1 MEDKN
6 QNKVDLIYFNDFSAR
21 ELVGCNKRISFSYD
35 TANQVTN
42 VVDHLPAGNQ
52 VTQYKYK
59 TVDNL
64 SWIVSRSGN
73 CCGYNVSYEYD
84 EQGNAIKMTDA
95 NGQVF
100 NYTYDSNGNRLTET
114 DPLGNINTYTYTS
127 DFKKINS
134 YKDPKGNLYTLSYDS
149 KGNLTQMVAPGNNV
163 YTDTYNIQG
172 DIVSSSDPKGN
183 IYNYNYDAYGNPTT
197 VTGPNGFQAT
207 ISFDIRGNLLAY
219 TDARGNN
226 TLAEYDILSRLK
238 KITDPYNNNIQL
250 NYDAN
255 GNLLTI
261 KNKKSETTSVG
272 FDASNRMVSLTR
284 PTGNTSY
291 FSYDGMDNLLS
302 VKNPLGYETKMSY
315 DKLNRMNGAKDADDN
330 NTTYSYDGNGNII
343 SAVLANGNVISYT
356 YDALNRL
363 ISKSDASGNIASFEY
378 DKNGNIT
385 RYTNGTGAVTTY
397 AYDQLNRL
405 IAVTDPLG
413 NSSHFAYDKNNNLTS
428 FIDREGHSQTYT
440 YDDRNLVITHT
451 DNNGHVITIGYDA
464 IGNITSLTDQNGNV
478 TTYTYD
484 NLNRRQR
491 MTFPNASYKEF
502 AYDANNNV
510 ISIRQTDG
518 SVTSYNYDSLSRI
531 ISRTLPGGEVYSF
544 TYDKLN
550 RILSATNSIGSVSFT
565 YDKLNRIT
573 SETFDGRTTSYQYN
587 VAGRKQTTIYPDS
600 TVVVKEYDSRNR
612 LLKILKDS
620 ILVVEY
626 DYNNSNQLI
635 QKHFANNIN
644 STLQYDFANRLS
656 SINTANG
663 SVQNSQFFY
672 NKDYQKTAIS
682 RLNNLS
688 LSEQFTYDNNYRL
701 TNYKRGPSGSPVIEN
716 SYTYDAVGNRTAANL
731 NGSAKTYTVNNLNQL
746 TGVNSSSFTFDSR
759 GNITYDGN
767 FYKTYDIENR
777 LVKDSASPASVITY
791 GYDALGR
798 RVTKTVNGVLYKYT
812 YSGAASIEERDA
824 ANTLLNRTV
833 FRNFL
838 SPVMNENNGN
848 KFYYHANE
856 MNSVEAVTNEVG
868 RVVENYRYDVYGQ
881 LSRFDSLN
889 NPLSATIT
897 GNRFGYTGQE
907 YDSISGSYRFFFRN
921 YNPETG
927 VFNQRDLIEYRDGM
941 GMYQYVGNNPANGV
955 DVWGLECPP
964 EYWREDIAYKTSFIN
979 EMLSD
984 SWEKPANM
992 WENSDL
998 KGQAAHSRREA
1009 DHLWERSNR
1018 QRGNHLTSQADLQ
1031 KMSIESDLS
1040 AQRFEKAADV
1050 NSARNAKNAKSL
1062 GNGMNVLD
1070 NLVKGEALA
1079 SSLVDGQSN
1088 EQYTQEIQAGGDFAL
1103 SLLGWTPIGAGYGT
1117 VDFLVETVTGKGI
1130 TAHTADLGQHLGD
1143 ISVTSGTE
1151 IENDAWEY
1159 ASSKGR
1165 GKDWLLT
1172 QRRMEERQRRW
1183 RERSDC
1189 NKGGSNRKGRM
1200 VWDLNR
1206 HMYVFLPFDPNLITG
1221 PDGQPD
1227 KAWVSVNDRLPY
1239 TIEFENDSSATARA
1253 RYVKIT
1259 SPIEPKQDPTT
1270 LELGS
1275 FGFNNQSFDIPVGSA
1290 VYTNR
1295 LDTRDS
1301 TGVFVD
1307 ITAGYDIVKHQ
1318 IFWEFQAIDPVTL
1331 LPPDD
1336 PLAGFLFVKDS
1347 VQDMYGKGFVNFSIK
1362 PRSDAQTLDTIGARA
1377 FIVFD
1382 ENDTIP
1388 TNIHKNTIDA
1398 VAPTSQVNTL
1408 TALGTSPIN
1417 LSWTGSDDPNGSGID
1432 YYTIYVTEDNVNY
1445 SVLFPKVYGT
1455 DTIFS
1460 LPPGVTYC
1468 FFVLATDRTG
1478 NAETLRTGVTT
1489 CTTIGNPLPVSLL
1502 YFTGTNV
1509 NKDNLLKWATASEQ
1523 NSKEFRLERSL
1534 NGTDFTQIAVV
1545 PAAGNSATN
1554 REYNYTDRNI
1564 DLLNSTVM
1572 FYRLKQV
1579 DNDLNF
1585 KFSNI
1590 VRLNYLKDG
1599 SKPSIVYPNPTGGAI
1614 TILIG
1619 DNKLIG
1625 TEASVSDI
1633 NGRLLKKF
1641 KITATSQSVDLS
1653 TYVGGVYFIRLQNKE
1668 TLKIVKQ

>member
-1 MEDKN
+1 M
-6 QNKVDLIYFNDFSAR
+6 
-21 ELVGCNKRISFSYD
+21 
-35 TANQVTN
+35 
-42 VVDHLPAGNQ
+42 
-52 VTQYKYK
+52 
-59 TVDNL
+59 
-64 SWIVSRSGN
+64 
-73 CCGYNVSYEYD
+73 
-84 EQGNAIKMTDA
+84 
-95 NGQVF
+95 
-100 NYTYDSNGNRLTET
+100 
-114 DPLGNINTYTYTS
+114 
-127 DFKKINS
+127 
-134 YKDPKGNLYTLSYDS
+134 
-149 KGNLTQMVAPGNNV
+149 
-163 YTDTYNIQG
+163 
-172 DIVSSSDPKGN
+172 
-183 IYNYNYDAYGNPTT
+183 
-197 VTGPNGFQAT
+197 
-207 ISFDIRGNLLAY
+207 
-219 TDARGNN
+219 
-226 TLAEYDILSRLK
+226 
-238 KITDPYNNNIQL
+238 
-250 NYDAN
+250 
-255 GNLLTI
+255 
-261 KNKKSETTSVG
+261 
-272 FDASNRMVSLTR
+272 
-284 PTGNTSY
+284 
-291 FSYDGMDNLLS
+291 
-302 VKNPLGYETKMSY
+302 
-315 DKLNRMNGAKDADDN
+315 
-330 NTTYSYDGNGNII
+330 
-343 SAVLANGNVISYT
+343 
-356 YDALNRL
+356 
-363 ISKSDASGNIASFEY
+363 
-378 DKNGNIT
+378 
-385 RYTNGTGAVTTY
+385 
-397 AYDQLNRL
+397 
-405 IAVTDPLG
+405 
-413 NSSHFAYDKNNNLTS
+413 
-428 FIDREGHSQTYT
+428 
-440 YDDRNLVITHT
+440 
-451 DNNGHVITIGYDA
+451 
-464 IGNITSLTDQNGNV
+464 
-478 TTYTYD
+478 
-484 NLNRRQR
+484 
-491 MTFPNASYKEF
+491 
-502 AYDANNNV
+502 
-510 ISIRQTDG
+510 
-518 SVTSYNYDSLSRI
+518 
-531 ISRTLPGGEVYSF
+531 
-544 TYDKLN
+544 
-550 RILSATNSIGSVSFT
+550 
-565 YDKLNRIT
+565 
-573 SETFDGRTTSYQYN
+573 
-587 VAGRKQTTIYPDS
+587 
-600 TVVVKEYDSRNR
+600 
-612 LLKILKDS
+612 
-620 ILVVEY
+620 
-626 DYNNSNQLI
+626 
-635 QKHFANNIN
+635 
-644 STLQYDFANRLS
+644 
-656 SINTANG
+656 
-663 SVQNSQFFY
+663 
-672 NKDYQKTAIS
+672 
-682 RLNNLS
+682 
-688 LSEQFTYDNNYRL
+688 
-701 TNYKRGPSGSPVIEN
+701 
-716 SYTYDAVGNRTAANL
+716 
-731 NGSAKTYTVNNLNQL
+731 
-746 TGVNSSSFTFDSR
+746 
-759 GNITYDGN
+759 
-767 FYKTYDIENR
+767 
-777 LVKDSASPASVITY
+777 
-791 GYDALGR
+791 
-798 RVTKTVNGVLYKYT
+798 
-812 YSGAASIEERDA
+812 
-824 ANTLLNRTV
+824 
-833 FRNFL
+833 
-838 SPVMNENNGN
+838 
-848 KFYYHANE
+848 
-856 MNSVEAVTNEVG
+856 
-868 RVVENYRYDVYGQ
+868 
-881 LSRFDSLN
+881 
-889 NPLSATIT
+889 
-897 GNRFGYTGQE
+897 
-907 YDSISGSYRFFFRN
+907 
-921 YNPETG
+921 
-927 VFNQRDLIEYRDGM
+927 
-941 GMYQYVGNNPANGV
+941 
-955 DVWGLECPP
+955 
-964 EYWREDIAYKTSFIN
+964 
-979 EMLSD
+979 
-984 SWEKPANM
+984 
-992 WENSDL
+992 
-998 KGQAAHSRREA
+998 
-1009 DHLWERSNR
+1009 
-1018 QRGNHLTSQADLQ
+1018 
-1031 KMSIESDLS
+1031 
-1040 AQRFEKAADV
+1040 
-1050 NSARNAKNAKSL
+1050 
-1062 GNGMNVLD
+1062 
-1070 NLVKGEALA
+1070 
-1079 SSLVDGQSN
+1079 
-1088 EQYTQEIQAGGDFAL
+1088 
-1103 SLLGWTPIGAGYGT
+1103 GT
-1117 VDFLVETVTGKGI
+1117 VDFVVETVTGKGI

-1165 GKDWLLT
+1165 GKDRIQRINKLDELERLKRIRDFLNKQDCPPDGGTKIRCRIGWDPIRKMWVLLA
-1172 QRRMEERQRRW
+1172 
-1183 RERSDC
+1183 
-1189 NKGGSNRKGRM
+1189 
-1200 VWDLNR
+1200 
-1206 HMYVFLPFDPNLITG
+1206 FDPNLITG

-1455 DTIFS
+1455 DTTFS